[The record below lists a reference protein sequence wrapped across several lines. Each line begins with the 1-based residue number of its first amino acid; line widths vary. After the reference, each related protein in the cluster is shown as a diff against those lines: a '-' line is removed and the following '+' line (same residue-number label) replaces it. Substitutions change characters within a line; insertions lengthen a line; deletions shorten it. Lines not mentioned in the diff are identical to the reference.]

1 MQLLFNLFLH
11 SFLWEKGV
19 WSEDEKFDMTRDVQA
34 PAIQKVDCAIQ
45 WINLYPIDNA
55 VGFSNAYPLRH
66 RDFSGGQRHTFSE
79 QLGPDENGI
88 CDKCKK

>member
-1 MQLLFNLFLH
+1 M
-11 SFLWEKGV
+11 
-19 WSEDEKFDMTRDVQA
+19 WSEYEKFDMTRDVQA
-34 PAIQKVDCAIQ
+34 PVIQKVDCVIQ

-55 VGFSNAYPLRH
+55 VGISNAYPLRH

-88 CDKCKK
+88 YDKCKK

>member
-1 MQLLFNLFLH
+1 M
-11 SFLWEKGV
+11 

-66 RDFSGGQRHTFSE
+66 RDFFRWTAPYLF
-79 QLGPDENGI
+79 
-88 CDKCKK
+88 